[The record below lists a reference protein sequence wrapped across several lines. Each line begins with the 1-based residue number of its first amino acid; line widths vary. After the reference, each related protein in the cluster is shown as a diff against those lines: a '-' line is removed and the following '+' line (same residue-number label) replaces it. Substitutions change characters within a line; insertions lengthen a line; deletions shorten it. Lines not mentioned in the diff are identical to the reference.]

1 METET
6 FQTSVDS
13 WIKEING
20 RVTKFEESTDVL
32 AENQGNIE
40 HNYELIHELRDSV
53 EELKAEIRKLKL
65 IQLYT
70 LKKKVPELKH

>member
-1 METET
+1 MQTET
-6 FQTSVDS
+6 FQTNVDS

-20 RVTKFEESTDVL
+20 RVSKSEEANKILT
-32 AENQGNIE
+32 ENQGNIE
-40 HNYELIHELRDSV
+40 HNYELIHELRDTV

-70 LKKKVPELKH
+70 LKKKVPELQH